1 MEVDSGICRV
11 QKVEILL
18 AQKKGNLV
26 IVIYAPPI
34 FDKKKGKL
42 EHNWEGPFVIEKV
55 YSNVGYLVKTNKQWP
70 NHSTHKNLFPKMYD
84 PWKTYI

>member
-18 AQKKGNLV
+18 AKKKGNLV

-42 EHNWEGPFVIEKV
+42 EH
-55 YSNVGYLVKTNKQWP
+55 Y
-70 NHSTHKNLFPKMYD
+70 
-84 PWKTYI
+84 